1 MRQLLSDF
9 VSSLIE
15 TLRRRELNF
24 LPAFFNASA
33 ARTHYSANL
42 NFMTRKSKKT
52 RLVGVDLG
60 GTYVRAGLV
69 QNGKIVQLEKH
80 AHQSSGKDEIIE
92 EIFGAIEVVL
102 QPEVQGI
109 GVGVPTLVKN
119 GIVYS
124 PNNIPSWKIV
134 PLQKILERHF
144 HLPVFVNNDAKCF
157 ALGELHYGRGRG
169 CKNLVGLV
177 VGTGLGAGVVINGK
191 LFSGTNG
198 GAGELGCITYKEK
211 NFEHYCSGRFF
222 EREFGESGAML
233 DQRAVNGDRDAQE
246 KLASFGGHLA
256 EVIMALLYAYDPE
269 MIVLGG
275 SVNKSFPFFEKRVWE
290 VLKAKF
296 HFQNSL
302 KRLKIV
308 QSKKPHIAV
317 LAAAAL
323 CLDSK

>member
-1 MRQLLSDF
+1 
-9 VSSLIE
+9 
-15 TLRRRELNF
+15 
-24 LPAFFNASA
+24 
-33 ARTHYSANL
+33 
-42 NFMTRKSKKT
+42 MTRKSQKIQV
-52 RLVGVDLG
+52 VGVDLG

-80 AHQSSGKDEIIE
+80 AHQSLGKDDIIE
-92 EIFGAIEVVL
+92 EIFDTIEAVL
-102 QPEVQGI
+102 RPDVHGI

-119 GIVYS
+119 GVVYS

-134 PLQKILERHF
+134 PLQKILERRF
-144 HLPVFVNNDAKCF
+144 RLPVFVNNDAKCF

-169 CKNLVGLV
+169 CRNLVGLV
-177 VGTGLGAGVVINGK
+177 AGTGLGAGVVIDGK

-198 GAGELGCITYKEK
+198 GAGEIGCITYKDK

-222 EREFGESGAML
+222 EREFGEGGASL
-233 DQRAVNGDRDAQE
+233 DQRAVNGDRDARE
-246 KLASFGGHLA
+246 KLAAIGEHLA
-256 EVIMALLYAYDPE
+256 EAIMTLLYAYDPE

-275 SVNKSFPFFEKRVWE
+275 SVNKSFPFFEKRVWDI
-290 VLKAKF
+290 LKGKF

-302 KRLKIV
+302 RRLKIV

-323 CLDSK
+323 CLDNQ